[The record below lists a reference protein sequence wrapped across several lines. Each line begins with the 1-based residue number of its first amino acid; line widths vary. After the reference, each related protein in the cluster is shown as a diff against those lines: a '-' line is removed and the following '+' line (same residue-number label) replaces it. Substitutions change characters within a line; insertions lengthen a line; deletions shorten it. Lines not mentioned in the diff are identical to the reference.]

1 MLLIDR
7 VIWLVGVSRAQ
18 DFVANRFT
26 VRSCGLN
33 GISDFP
39 NNIWEHSVASSILNR
54 FRVLPAVK
62 KYRLPM
68 KPFLRAI
75 KQSLKYKWSIA
86 GAFVCSFL
94 IAIIWS
100 ASITTVFPIVK
111 IVLEDETAITW
122 VDKSL
127 KTSQANLESLE
138 VEVAD
143 LKADFAQTNDPV
155 ISNRI
160 ELKQDRIRAETK
172 SLEWFGE
179 VQPYVAKYAPESPFQ
194 TLCYALGWLLVVT
207 CIKGVLLVVSAILD
221 ARVAE
226 RTVYDMR
233 RIFYRKALE
242 LDQRRIDDIGM
253 SNMMTQLSHNMI
265 LISSGLR
272 MFYGK
277 CFREPLKMISCLVCA
292 AMISTP
298 LLLISLIIVPAGA
311 FLIHSVSRRMK
322 NSTQVE
328 MAGIGEVFRTLIE
341 TFKAVKTVRIFN
353 RERTERHR
361 FKKNARTLY
370 DMQIRIAL
378 YDSLLRPVTEVLS
391 ILSISLSMLVGAYLV
406 LNRET
411 HLFGYIR
418 VSDSPISPTM
428 LLLFYSMLAGAA
440 DPARKMSG
448 IVNALVRGG
457 TACDNLYRSFDPL
470 PDVRAPE
477 NPIAVPDHR
486 QAIEFQ
492 NVFFAYLPRQP
503 VLKKIDLQIP
513 FGQTVAIVGGNGS
526 GKSTLMN
533 LLARFYDPHN
543 GRVLIDGHDV
553 RQMPPKQV
561 RKQMAWVTQDSVL
574 FNGTLWDN
582 VSYGRANASDADVLA
597 AIKVAHVDRFVDS
610 LADGYQTDVGDD
622 GTSLSAGQRQRVA
635 LARAVLSNP
644 KILILDE
651 ATSQIDGHSEG
662 QILESLREF
671 IKSRTTFIVTHRPSS
686 LKLADRVIVMELGEV
701 VHDSGV
707 DGAAV
712 GSKQFQQLFSRAA

>member
-1 MLLIDR
+1 
-7 VIWLVGVSRAQ
+7 
-18 DFVANRFT
+18 
-26 VRSCGLN
+26 
-33 GISDFP
+33 
-39 NNIWEHSVASSILNR
+39 
-54 FRVLPAVK
+54 
-62 KYRLPM
+62 M

-411 HLFGYIR
+411 HLFGFIR

-513 FGQTVAIVGGNGS
+513 F
-526 GKSTLMN
+526 
-533 LLARFYDPHN
+533 
-543 GRVLIDGHDV
+543 
-553 RQMPPKQV
+553 
-561 RKQMAWVTQDSVL
+561 QMAWVTQDSVL

>member
-1 MLLIDR
+1 
-7 VIWLVGVSRAQ
+7 
-18 DFVANRFT
+18 
-26 VRSCGLN
+26 
-33 GISDFP
+33 
-39 NNIWEHSVASSILNR
+39 
-54 FRVLPAVK
+54 
-62 KYRLPM
+62 M

-75 KQSLKYKWSIA
+75 KQSLKFKWSIA
-86 GAFVCSFL
+86 GAFLCSFL

-127 KTSQANLESLE
+127 KTGQANLESLE
-138 VEVAD
+138 AEVAD

-391 ILSISLSMLVGAYLV
+391 ILAISLSMLVGAYLV
-406 LNRET
+406 LNQQT
-411 HLFGYIR
+411 HLFGFIR

-477 NPIAVPDHR
+477 NPISVPDHR
-486 QAIEFQ
+486 QAIGFE

-503 VLKKIDLQIP
+503 VLKNVDLQIP

-553 RQMPPKQV
+553 RQMCPKQV